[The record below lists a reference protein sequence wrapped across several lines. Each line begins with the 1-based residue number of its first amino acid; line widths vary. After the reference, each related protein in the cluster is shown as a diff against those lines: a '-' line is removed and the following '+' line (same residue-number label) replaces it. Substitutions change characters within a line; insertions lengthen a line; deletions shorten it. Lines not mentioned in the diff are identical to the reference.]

1 MYEQIAFAFV
11 TALRLY
17 ALLGAVFA
25 LLFVTLGVQRTDPQ
39 AQGAGW
45 GFRLLIFPGVTA
57 LWPLLAARWARR
69 RAEPPLERDPH
80 R

>member
-1 MYEQIAFAFV
+1 MYEQIAFALV

-25 LLFVTLGVQRTDPQ
+25 LFFVTLGVQRTDPQ

-45 GFRLLIFPGVTA
+45 GFRLLILPGVTA
-57 LWPLLAARWARR
+57 FWPLLAVRWARR
-69 RAEPPLERDPH
+69 RSGPPLEEDPH